1 MLSGCGD
8 KIDKTSR
15 AIDSE
20 LDTARFLESD
30 KIFEKAFKSESH

>member
-1 MLSGCGD
+1 MLSGRGD

-20 LDTARFLESD
+20 QDTARFLESD
-30 KIFEKAFKSESH
+30 KTFKKALKYESH